1 MQKDR
6 EFQTA
11 VTDINQRKDSEIA
24 DLRRTIEVCRR
35 QNQNIHKK
43 LQERDTLIHEL
54 GKKCQLFD
62 KIVRHRDSLQQI
74 LKLLDSLGP
83 LGGAGGNVGAVNTVS
98 VNNSSVQR
106 NANHLHAA
114 SLDGADAD
122 ESDQASDADADA
134 EQPPPPPATFKELT
148 QSFSRSSI
156 RHFSISEDD
165 SADNDDDRD
174 SVFRKMKREKELYL

>member
-1 MQKDR
+1 M
-6 EFQTA
+6 
-11 VTDINQRKDSEIA
+11 
-24 DLRRTIEVCRR
+24 CRR

-43 LQERDTLIHEL
+43 LQERDTLIYEL

-83 LGGAGGNVGAVNTVS
+83 QGGAGGESVGAVKTAS
-98 VNNSSVQR
+98 LNNSVQP
-106 NANHLHAA
+106 NTNHLHAA

-122 ESDQASDADADA
+122 ESDQASDADA
-134 EQPPPPPATFKELT
+134 EQTPPHPPPATFKELT

-174 SVFRKMKREKELYL
+174 SVFRKMKREKELYLWLCRCRFKVQLHCAKANSETT